1 MFTGCLRI
9 IQLSVQILQIYI
21 NTVQIHLFSHSILY
35 DYFSNIPQA
44 FGTFDILVYQI
55 KLFGGSLTECIKS
68 GNFKRDFLAGFFNAQ
83 AAQFFR
89 LFGQFESCECCLV
102 IQNLTDAQRGVRV
115 VLTSHLYGN
124 RFTRLPQKLTRK
136 YSCRQR
142 DIVGKASVE
151 IYFRKQRRPRLF
163 FLVLALFLI
172 NARCFHINVVFNSHP
187 HALLQRQFSSFA
199 FLRKARLNSQY
210 HHCK

>member
-21 NTVQIHLFSHSILY
+21 HTVQIHLFANSVFNNNFGY
-35 DYFSNIPQA
+35 IPQA
-44 FGTFDILVYQI
+44 FGTFDILVYQF

-68 GNFKRDFLAGFFNAQ
+68 GNFKRDFLAGFFNAH

-89 LFGQFESCECCLV
+89 LFGQFEGCERCLV

-124 RFTRLPQKLTRK
+124 RFTGLPQKLTRK
-136 YSCRQR
+136 YSGR
-142 DIVGKASVE
+142 
-151 IYFRKQRRPRLF
+151 
-163 FLVLALFLI
+163 
-172 NARCFHINVVFNSHP
+172 
-187 HALLQRQFSSFA
+187 
-199 FLRKARLNSQY
+199 
-210 HHCK
+210 